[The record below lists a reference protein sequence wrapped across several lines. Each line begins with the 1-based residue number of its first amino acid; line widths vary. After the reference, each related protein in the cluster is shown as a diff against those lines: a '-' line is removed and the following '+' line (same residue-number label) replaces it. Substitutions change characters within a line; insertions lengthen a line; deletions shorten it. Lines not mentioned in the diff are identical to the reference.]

1 MQQALAQF
9 VRSIQSFDSKYDRGF
24 VAAPNPNADFANFT
38 ERENQGKR
46 LFMSPPGGGRVA
58 VLVAP
63 RVTGLRL
70 LISTQTQA
78 TME

>member
-46 LFMSPPGGGRVA
+46 LFMSPPGGGEWRCWLRRVS
-58 VLVAP
+58 P
-63 RVTGLRL
+63 G
-70 LISTQTQA
+70 SDF
-78 TME
+78 